1 MHRHLTFHRI
11 AAFLALCLLILPDTA
26 LLRAQDQAP
35 AAPTVPEDYRLYKT
49 IVETAR
55 ENGTARD
62 MHLDECI
69 ELALKNNLNIEYNR
83 YQPLLS
89 EQSFLAAHGVYDFV
103 LDAGLGYQKNESPV
117 TDLLRRQLLG
127 IETYKNTNYNFNVGV
142 SKYLP
147 TGGTVSLSF
156 DNNRTATNTNLY
168 NPTFDGS
175 MNVSFTQPLW
185 QNLPIDSSR
194 RSIILAS
201 KNRTISDIDFENQVS
216 NTLTIVENAYWDL
229 VNAIESQKISIQSRE
244 LAVIQYR
251 DNQKRVEIGTLAPIT
266 VTQTRAEVAR
276 QEQAVIAA
284 EATIIQ
290 SENILKS
297 QIVKDPN
304 DPVWNQVIIPVD
316 EPQIPEKMMTTQ
328 EALDL
333 AYKNRPELRSLVIQL
348 EENDV
353 DIKYY
358 ANQTKPRLDLV
369 ATYSS
374 PGVAGPNIQTPVL
387 DNEGNPVLDPSGNPV
402 MQDTD
407 FTGRLGTV
415 YKQVMS
421 QDYPNYS
428 FALKLQYPLGNQTAK
443 ANLAGARITKDQTL
457 TLQRQTLQNIRLEV
471 INFVQTVEVN
481 QRSLTTAITA
491 RQFQE
496 EQLNGETKRFQAGL
510 STNYEVLQ
518 TQRDLASARASEL
531 SAKIDLK
538 KSIIALQ
545 KSTFTNLSQH
555 QLEVAQGR

>member
-1 MHRHLTFHRI
+1 MYRHLTFKRL
-11 AAFLALCLLILPDTA
+11 AAFIALCLLLLPDAA
-26 LLRAQDQAP
+26 LLRAQDQGPVAP
-35 AAPTVPEDYRLYKT
+35 KPGEYRPYKT

-55 ENGTARD
+55 EQGTARD

-83 YQPLLS
+83 YFPLLRQ
-89 EQSFLAAHGVYDFV
+89 ESFLAANGVYDFV
-103 LDAGLGYQKNESPV
+103 LDSRLAYQKNENPV
-117 TDLLRRQLLG
+117 TDQVRRDLLG
-127 IETYKNTNYNFNVGV
+127 IDTYKNTNYNFNVGV
-142 SKYLP
+142 SRYLP

-156 DNNRTATNTNLY
+156 DNSRTANNTNVT

-194 RSIILAS
+194 RSITLAS
-201 KNRTISDIDFENQVS
+201 KDRTMSDIDFENQVS
-216 NTLTIVENAYWDL
+216 DTLRNVEVAYWDL
-229 VNAIESQKISIQSRE
+229 VNAIETQRISIQSRE
-244 LAVIQYR
+244 LAIIQYR
-251 DNQKRVEIGTLAPIT
+251 DNQKRVDIGTLAPIT

-284 EATIIQ
+284 EAGIIQ

-297 QIVKDPN
+297 AIVKDPN

-316 EPQIPEKMMTTQ
+316 EPQIPDKMMTTQ

-348 EENDV
+348 EKDDV
-353 DIKYY
+353 DIKYF
-358 ANQTKPRLDLV
+358 ANQTKPKLDFV
-369 ATYSS
+369 ATYTS
-374 PGVAGPNIQTPVL
+374 PGVAGPNVQAPVL
-387 DNEGNPVLDPSGNPV
+387 DGNGNPVLDPSGNPV

-415 YKQVMS
+415 YEQVFKQ
-421 QDYPNYS
+421 DFPNYS
-428 FALKLQYPLGNQTAK
+428 FALNLQYPIGNGTAK
-443 ANLAGARITKDQTL
+443 ANLATARLAKEQNQTQ
-457 TLQRQTLQNIRLEV
+457 QRQTLQNIRLEV

-481 QRSLTTAITA
+481 QRSLNTAIVA

-518 TQRDLASARASEL
+518 TQRDLAQARASEL
-531 SAKIDLK
+531 AAKIDLK
-538 KSIIALQ
+538 KSIVALQ
-545 KSTFTNLSQH
+545 KATFTNMSDH
-555 QLEVAQGR
+555 QLQVAQGR

>member
-1 MHRHLTFHRI
+1 MHPHLTFKRL
-11 AAFLALCLLILPDTA
+11 AAFIALCLLLLPDAA
-26 LLRAQDQAP
+26 LLRAQDQGPVAP
-35 AAPTVPEDYRLYKT
+35 KPGEYRPYKT

-55 ENGTARD
+55 EQGTARD

-69 ELALKNNLNIEYNR
+69 ELALKNNLTIEYNR
-83 YQPLLS
+83 YIPLLR
-89 EQSFLAAHGVYDFV
+89 EESFLAAHGVYDFV
-103 LDAGLGYQKNESPV
+103 LDSGLGYQKNESPV
-117 TDLLRRQLLG
+117 TDLLRRELLG

-147 TGGTVSLSF
+147 TGGTFSVSF
-156 DNNRTATNTNLY
+156 DNNRTATNTNVY
-168 NPTFDGS
+168 NPTFNGS
-175 MNVSFTQPLW
+175 MDVSFTQPLW

-201 KNRTISDIDFENQVS
+201 KDRTISQIDFENQVS
-216 NTLTIVENAYWDL
+216 DTLRNVEVAYWDL
-229 VNAIESQKISIQSRE
+229 VNAIETQRISIQSRE
-244 LAVIQYR
+244 LAIIQYR

-284 EATIIQ
+284 EAGIIQ

-297 QIVKDPN
+297 VIVKDPN

-316 EPQIPEKMMTTQ
+316 EPQIPDKMMTTQ
-328 EALDL
+328 DALDL
-333 AYKNRPELRSLVIQL
+333 AYKNRPEVRSLVIQL
-348 EENDV
+348 EKDDV
-353 DIKYY
+353 DIKYF
-358 ANQTKPRLDLV
+358 ANQTKPKLDLV
-369 ATYSS
+369 ASYSS

-387 DNEGNPVLDPSGNPV
+387 DGDGNPVLDPSGNPV

-415 YKQVMS
+415 YEQVLKQ
-421 QDYPNYS
+421 DFPNYT
-428 FALKLQYPLGNQTAK
+428 FALKLQYPLGNQSAK
-443 ANLAGARITKDQTL
+443 ANLASARLAKDQNL

-481 QRSLTTAITA
+481 QRSLNTAIVA

-518 TQRDLASARASEL
+518 TQRDLAQARASEL
-531 SAKIDLK
+531 AAKIDLK
-538 KSIIALQ
+538 KSIVALQ
-545 KSTFTNLSQH
+545 KATFTNLSDH
-555 QLEVAQGR
+555 QLEIAQGR

>member
-1 MHRHLTFHRI
+1 MYRHLTFKRI
-11 AAFLALCLLILPDTA
+11 AAFIALCLLVLPDAA
-26 LLRAQDQAP
+26 LLRAQDQEPVAP
-35 AAPTVPEDYRLYKT
+35 KPGEYRPYKT

-55 ENGTARD
+55 EQGTARD
-62 MHLDECI
+62 MHLEECI

-83 YQPLLS
+83 YYPLLRQ
-89 EQSFLAAHGVYDFV
+89 ESFLAANGVYDFV
-103 LDAGLGYQKNESPV
+103 LDSRLAYQKNENPV
-117 TDLLRRQLLG
+117 TDQVRRDLLG
-127 IETYKNTNYNFNVGV
+127 IDTYKNTNYNFNVGV

-147 TGGTVSLSF
+147 TGGTVTLGF
-156 DNNRTATNTNLY
+156 DNSRTANNTNVT

-201 KNRTISDIDFENQVS
+201 KDRTMSDIDFENQVS
-216 NTLTIVENAYWDL
+216 DTLRNVEVAYWDL
-229 VNAIESQKISIQSRE
+229 VNAIETQKISIQSRE
-244 LAVIQYR
+244 LAIIQYR
-251 DNQKRVEIGTLAPIT
+251 DNQKRVDIGTLAPIT

-284 EATIIQ
+284 EAGIIQ
-290 SENILKS
+290 SENILRAV
-297 QIVKDPN
+297 IVKDPN

-316 EPQIPEKMMTTQ
+316 EPQIPDKVPTTQ

-333 AYKNRPELRSLVIQL
+333 AYKNRPEIRSLVIQL
-348 EENDV
+348 EKDDV
-353 DIKYY
+353 DIKYF
-358 ANQTKPRLDLV
+358 ANQSKPKLDFV
-369 ATYSS
+369 ATYTS
-374 PGVAGPNIQTPVL
+374 PGVAGPNVQAPVL
-387 DNEGNPVLDPSGNPV
+387 DGNGNPVLDPSGNPL

-415 YKQVMS
+415 YEQVFKQ
-421 QDYPNYS
+421 DFPNYS
-428 FALKLQYPLGNQTAK
+428 FALNLQYPLGNQTAK
-443 ANLAGARITKDQTL
+443 ANLASARLGKEQNL

-481 QRSLTTAITA
+481 HRSLNTAIVA

-518 TQRDLASARASEL
+518 TQRDLAQARASEL
-531 SAKIDLK
+531 AAKIDLK
-538 KSIIALQ
+538 KAIVALE
-545 KSTFTNLSQH
+545 KATFTNMSEH
-555 QLEVAQGR
+555 QLQVAQGR